1 MGAKCNGDTNCCCA
15 QNEFCSTFVTGQG
28 GPGECQGSV
37 ASPVGNPIITK
48 TRGTNRGS
56 TNYRARGQKQ
66 AFRNFEGGSKWGGFA
81 DNSEE
86 FYQWSNDSEN
96 DKYLQGNSYQYAIN
110 NSNLEWNNATG
121 QYNEHQGYMNAAG
134 GGPCSCGKPSC
145 SFMTSANDCY
155 DCCNTNDRRRRGPKH
170 LMSSLGDWRSAGGDP
185 SINVGGETFDMQPTL
200 AWNQGDF
207 FGQPQGFGAGN
218 LVCEPCPPRF
228 KGTRQA
234 CGGTGCYNRL
244 GQRLGEAGTGIPQ
257 GMGVQYTQI

>member
-1 MGAKCNGDTNCCCA
+1 MGAVCNGDTNCCCA

-37 ASPVGNPIITK
+37 APTIDNPIITK
-48 TRGTNRGS
+48 TRGTNQGS

-134 GGPCSCGKPSC
+134 CPGHCDPPLVMGPNCNCV
-145 SFMTSANDCY
+145 SAS
-155 DCCNTNDRRRRGPKH
+155 RGRRGPKH
-170 LMSSLGDWRSAGGDP
+170 ILAGWGDWKNAGGDP